1 MPYICFRYV
10 VKSKTVV
17 AIPGSRV
24 EGAIVIDTSF
34 CNVSRLTQRKLIRL
48 MLINPHPPI
57 SHTNNW
63 GMTWDG
69 YSLVETVSK
78 EIVVSYYESMG
89 K

>member
-24 EGAIVIDTSF
+24 EEAIVIDTSF
-34 CNVSRLTQRKLIRL
+34 SREQVDTKETHSKHAGNRIT
-48 MLINPHPPI
+48 PI